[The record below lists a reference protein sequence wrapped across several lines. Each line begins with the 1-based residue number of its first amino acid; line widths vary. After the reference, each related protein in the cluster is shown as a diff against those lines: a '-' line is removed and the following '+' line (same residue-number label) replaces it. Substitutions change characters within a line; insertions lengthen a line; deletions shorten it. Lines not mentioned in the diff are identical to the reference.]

1 MSSAAVPVY
10 VSEIDLAGLGLT
22 PSHIADSIED
32 ALRAQAVGSL
42 WTVPK
47 SALMPGDG
55 RYFMTTLSVGD
66 GPGLS
71 VMKVAMVSPR
81 NPERGLP
88 GIEAAILVLDAETG
102 EMRATMGGKWITEV
116 RTAGLSAVMARRLAN
131 PASRV
136 IAFVGCGAQARS
148 HLEAFGS
155 MFPLAEARL
164 VGRGQANID
173 RLVAACEA
181 QSITARVCGP
191 KEAIDGADLVVT
203 SITLD
208 HGVTPF
214 LDARWLKPGAFAAIT
229 DLGIPWVD
237 DGMAAL
243 DAAFVDDRA
252 QEAASD
258 TPMLDPALVRGDLA
272 DVVNGAVPAAF
283 DSGRRQAFLFRGVAI
298 GDFAVAALAYERA
311 VAAGVGQRL
320 G

>member
-71 VMKVAMVSPR
+71 VVKVAMVSPR

-116 RTAGLSAVMARRLAN
+116 RTAGLS
-131 PASRV
+131 
-136 IAFVGCGAQARS
+136 CG
-148 HLEAFGS
+148 
-155 MFPLAEARL
+155 
-164 VGRGQANID
+164 
-173 RLVAACEA
+173 
-181 QSITARVCGP
+181 
-191 KEAIDGADLVVT
+191 DGA
-203 SITLD
+203 
-208 HGVTPF
+208 
-214 LDARWLKPGAFAAIT
+214 
-229 DLGIPWVD
+229 
-237 DGMAAL
+237 
-243 DAAFVDDRA
+243 
-252 QEAASD
+252 
-258 TPMLDPALVRGDLA
+258 
-272 DVVNGAVPAAF
+272 AVGEP
-283 DSGRRQAFLFRGVAI
+283 GVACDCI
-298 GDFAVAALAYERA
+298 CWVRS
-311 VAAGVGQRL
+311 AGTQSS
-320 G
+320 